1 MPKQSGGKINEVEL
15 RCKTL
20 DSGTTTSKLQ
30 DRRKKCISEHYG
42 KEKKIS
48 QSKQFSYNKL
58 KNEQIQLSP
67 SMKQKKP
74 QRPPQPT
81 NSIGEGVLIDLS
93 PEDFLIQ
100 QNIIGLVPQQ
110 QQQHRNTTGSC
121 ILDEPID
128 IPTETDEIEMK
139 LVPPP
144 YQMPPTYSNTLEF
157 SRNTNSPR
165 SSPKYQ
171 AVPRPQSHQP
181 TMKLDPFDTSHIS
194 SASSRRTLNY
204 DSGFNDNSSS
214 DLLNSSKH
222 FNILASELN
231 HWPMEVSETEIS
243 LTSGEESLSD
253 SMNVNLSQLTLE
265 DSFTGKTT
273 PKKLD
278 KAFLAE
284 LEKDIYK
291 NEASAVSLNVNNSQ
305 STYAMQSANKE
316 NSVSSIYNKTM
327 PDKMFN
333 TLSPQRPAKTSNCM
347 QKSMNHRPNYDF
359 NNLYSN
365 TTTASSKNY
374 TSTSNIHQQHQEKP
388 NNLQTSNY
396 ADTNTLVN
404 QIWLETAVNN
414 SSSNV
419 YGNIPKSHNF
429 VAVSNR
435 PDETRNFY
443 NSVPGDIYSSV
454 IYEPISQISINNSAA
469 SIYATLPRND
479 TSGIYNNINQSA
491 IYDEVAGEE
500 LLRPIRPAPGLP
512 GIQLSAQQIQRRI
525 EKQQLYGNT
534 SCSAISSA
542 VSGNML
548 NLNESQKITALMV
561 ELEDAGE
568 DEARAALQAV
578 NWDHNL
584 AIRHFKVE
592 RLFR

>member
-1 MPKQSGGKINEVEL
+1 MPKQCGGKISEVEL
-15 RCKTL
+15 RSKTL
-20 DSGTTTSKLQ
+20 ESTSKLQ
-30 DRRKKCISEHYG
+30 DRRKKCVSEHYS
-42 KEKKIS
+42 KEKKVS

-58 KNEQIQLSP
+58 KNEQVLSP
-67 SMKQKKP
+67 SMKQKP
-74 QRPPQPT
+74 LRPPQPS
-81 NSIGEGVLIDLS
+81 NSVEGVLIDLS
-93 PEDFLIQ
+93 PEDILIQ
-100 QNIIGLVPQQ
+100 QNNIGLVPIQQ
-110 QQQHRNTTGSC
+110 RKTGSC

-128 IPTETDEIEMK
+128 IPTENEEIEAK

-157 SRNTNSPR
+157 SRNNNSPR

-181 TMKLDPFDTSHIS
+181 LKLDPFDTSHIS
-194 SASSRRTLNY
+194 SISRNSSRRTLNY
-204 DSGFNDNSSS
+204 DSGFNDNSM

-231 HWPMEVSETEIS
+231 HWPNSTELEVSETEIS

-265 DSFTGKTT
+265 DSFNNKST

-291 NEASAVSLNVNNSQ
+291 NEASAVSLNVNNSH
-305 STYAMQSANKE
+305 STYAMQGQNKE
-316 NSVSSIYNKTM
+316 NSVSSIYDKTM

-347 QKSMNHRPNYDF
+347 QKSVNRPNYDF

-365 TTTASSKNY
+365 TSSKNY
-374 TSTSNIHQQHQEKP
+374 TSTSNIQQEKP

-404 QIWLETAVNN
+404 QIWMETAVN
-414 SSSNV
+414 SPSNI

-435 PDETRNFY
+435 PVSTVIPDDIRNFY

-454 IYEPISQISINNSAA
+454 IYEPISQISLNNSSA
-469 SIYATLPRND
+469 SIYGTLPRND
-479 TSGIYNNINQSA
+479 NGIYNNINQSA

-500 LLRPIRPAPGLP
+500 LLRPIRPAPALP
-512 GIQLSAQQIQRRI
+512 GVQLSAQQIQRRI
-525 EKQQLYGNT
+525 EKQQLYGNV
-534 SCSAISSA
+534 SVSSLSSA

-548 NLNESQKITALMV
+548 NLSESQKITALMV
-561 ELEDAGE
+561 ELEDAVE

>member
-1 MPKQSGGKINEVEL
+1 MPKQCGGKISSEVEL
-15 RCKTL
+15 RSKTL
-20 DSGTTTSKLQ
+20 ESHSKLQ
-30 DRRKKCISEHYG
+30 DRRKKCVSEHFS
-42 KEKKIS
+42 KEKKQS

-58 KNEQIQLSP
+58 KNEQVLSP
-67 SMKQKKP
+67 SMKQKP
-74 QRPPQPT
+74 QRPPQP
-81 NSIGEGVLIDLS
+81 SGSVEGVLIDLS
-93 PEDFLIQ
+93 PEDILVQ
-100 QNIIGLVPQQ
+100 QNIGLVPIQQ
-110 QQQHRNTTGSC
+110 RKTGIC

-128 IPTETDEIEMK
+128 IPTEHEEIEAK

-157 SRNTNSPR
+157 SRNNNSSPR

-171 AVPRPQSHQP
+171 SVPRPQSHQP
-181 TMKLDPFDTSHIS
+181 IKLDPFDTSHIS
-194 SASSRRTLNY
+194 SISRNSSRRTLNY
-204 DSGFNDNSSS
+204 DSM

-231 HWPMEVSETEIS
+231 HWPNSTEMEISETEIS

-265 DSFTGKTT
+265 DSFTNKST

-291 NEASAVSLNVNNSQ
+291 NEASAVSLNVNNSN
-305 STYAMQSANKE
+305 STYSMQSLNKE
-316 NSVSSIYNKTM
+316 NSVSSIYDKTM

-333 TLSPQRPAKTSNCM
+333 TLSPQRPAKTSNCL
-347 QKSMNHRPNYDF
+347 QKSVNRPNYDF

-365 TTTASSKNY
+365 TSTKNY
-374 TSTSNIHQQHQEKP
+374 TSTSNIQEKP

-396 ADTNTLVN
+396 TDTNSLVN
-404 QIWLETAVNN
+404 QIWMETAVN
-414 SSSNV
+414 SSPSNI

-435 PDETRNFY
+435 PVTDDSRNFY

-454 IYEPISQISINNSAA
+454 IYEPISQISLTNPSS
-469 SIYATLPRND
+469 SIYGTVPRND
-479 TSGIYNNINQSA
+479 NGIYNNINQSA

-512 GIQLSAQQIQRRI
+512 GVQLSAQQIQRRI
-525 EKQQLYGNT
+525 EKQQLYGNVSGST
-534 SCSAISSA
+534 LSSA
-542 VSGNML
+542 VSGSML

-561 ELEDAGE
+561 ELEDAVE
-568 DEARAALQAV
+568 DEARAALQAC

>member
-1 MPKQSGGKINEVEL
+1 MPKQCGGKISEVEL
-15 RCKTL
+15 RSKTL
-20 DSGTTTSKLQ
+20 ESTSKLQ
-30 DRRKKCISEHYG
+30 DRRKKCVSEHYS
-42 KEKKIS
+42 KEKKVS

-58 KNEQIQLSP
+58 KNEQVLSP
-67 SMKQKKP
+67 SMKQKP
-74 QRPPQPT
+74 LRPPQPS
-81 NSIGEGVLIDLS
+81 NSIEGVLIDLS
-93 PEDFLIQ
+93 PEDILIQ
-100 QNIIGLVPQQ
+100 QNNIGLVPIQQ
-110 QQQHRNTTGSC
+110 RIKTGIC

-128 IPTETDEIEMK
+128 IPTENEEIEAK

-157 SRNTNSPR
+157 SRNNSPR

-181 TMKLDPFDTSHIS
+181 LKLDPFDTSHIS
-194 SASSRRTLNY
+194 NISRNSSRRTLNY
-204 DSGFNDNSSS
+204 DSGFNENSM

-231 HWPMEVSETEIS
+231 HWPNSTELEVTENEIS

-253 SMNVNLSQLTLE
+253 SMNVNLSQLRLE
-265 DSFTGKTT
+265 DSFSNKST

-291 NEASAVSLNVNNSQ
+291 NEASAVSLNVNNSN
-305 STYAMQSANKE
+305 SMQSLNKE
-316 NSVSSIYNKTM
+316 NSVCSIYDKTM

-333 TLSPQRPAKTSNCM
+333 TLSPQRPAKTSNCQ
-347 QKSMNHRPNYDF
+347 QKSVNRPNYDF

-365 TTTASSKNY
+365 TSTKNY
-374 TSTSNIHQQHQEKP
+374 TSTSNIQQEKP

-404 QIWLETAVNN
+404 QIWMETAVN
-414 SSSNV
+414 SPSNI

-435 PDETRNFY
+435 PVSDESRNFY

-454 IYEPISQISINNSAA
+454 IYEPLSQISLNNSSA
-469 SIYATLPRND
+469 SIYGTLPRVDN
-479 TSGIYNNINQSA
+479 GIYNNINQSA

-500 LLRPIRPAPGLP
+500 LLRPIRPAPALP
-512 GIQLSAQQIQRRI
+512 GVQLSAQQIQRRI
-525 EKQQLYGNT
+525 EKQQLYGNV
-534 SCSAISSA
+534 SNSPLSSA

-548 NLNESQKITALMV
+548 NLSESQKITALMV
-561 ELEDAGE
+561 ELEDAVE